1 MKIGLFVGVNW
12 DAGKICMNRTPQL
25 LEEFM
30 DEKGI
35 KEPQDVMGPFYD
47 PVLAEQFR
55 NRVANFFRRWD
66 KSGNKEAIPAA
77 TLQGLVKVGAIK

>member
-12 DAGKICMNRTPQL
+12 NAGKICMNKTPQL

-30 DEKGI
+30 DEKNI
-35 KEPQDVMGPFYD
+35 EDPQDVMGPFQD
-47 PVLAEQFR
+47 AILAEQFR

-66 KSGNKEAIPAA
+66 KSGNKEMIPAI
-77 TLQGLVKVGAIK
+77 TLQGLVKVGAVK